1 MTPPKRR
8 IAKVVIIDLLDR
20 LEERGSN
27 RDIDADLF
35 RLIDQRHVRRALRER
50 TEDILENR
58 PAADDILAR
67 LSDLT
72 YEDWV
77 SEERE
82 IFITEIDDDGRVSGG
97 WGNHGYMT
105 TAGEFVDRPVLTAI
119 PAVTADLEAA
129 MTFER
134 SMRHTTSRLRIT
146 EVPVEFGPE
155 YVAELLNVANVV
167 VAAYQGDTAAKA
179 VVGLVLRSLADGSN
193 AWEIEVE

>member
-1 MTPPKRR
+1 MTPPNRP
-8 IAKVVIIDLLDR
+8 IAKAVIIDLLDR

-35 RLIDQRHVRRALRER
+35 RLIDQRHVRRALREC
-50 TEDILENR
+50 TEEIFENR
-58 PAADDILAR
+58 PAADDILAG
-67 LSDLT
+67 LSDPI

-105 TAGEFVDRPVLTAI
+105 TAGQFVDRPVLTAI
-119 PAVTADLEAA
+119 PEVTGDLTAA

-134 SMRHTTSRLRIT
+134 SMRNREFRLRIT
-146 EVPVEFGPE
+146 EVPVEFGPD
-155 YVAELLNVANVV
+155 YCAELLDVADVV
-167 VAAYQGDTAAKA
+167 VASYQGDTAAKA
-179 VVGLVLRSLADGSN
+179 VIGLVLRSLADGSN